1 MRREYKIGFY
11 QWVRLKFVLI
21 KTISFSCRRILKDHK
36 KPSNADTSQELK
48 IENSISF
55 LFIRH
60 FSWTEDYWNVLVWAV
75 RKLSQKFREIHFT
88 KFLVKSISRNLSC
101 LRFINTLHSKMA
113 AVCSSKNTS
122 SYVLLVPTVC
132 KRSYTVHMLWRQ
144 NDRQNLKGQ
153 HRERKVSRFFS

>member
-1 MRREYKIGFY
+1 MG
-11 QWVRLKFVLI
+11 
-21 KTISFSCRRILKDHK
+21 C
-36 KPSNADTSQELK
+36 A
-48 IENSISF
+48 
-55 LFIRH
+55 
-60 FSWTEDYWNVLVWAV
+60 

-88 KFLVKSISRNLSC
+88 KFLVKSILRNLSC

-144 NDRQNLKGQ
+144 NDRQNLKGHQ
-153 HRERKVSRFFS
+153 HREKGFEIFFIKNGDVNISFFYRITKFDGTFLIIHFRLLSFFKNSLL

>member
-1 MRREYKIGFY
+1 MG
-11 QWVRLKFVLI
+11 
-21 KTISFSCRRILKDHK
+21 C
-36 KPSNADTSQELK
+36 A
-48 IENSISF
+48 
-55 LFIRH
+55 
-60 FSWTEDYWNVLVWAV
+60 

-88 KFLVKSISRNLSC
+88 KFLVKSILRNLSC

-144 NDRQNLKGQ
+144 NDRQNLKGHQ
-153 HRERKVSRFFS
+153 HREKGFEIFFIKNGDVNISFFLQNYKIRWHIFNYSFQTSVFFKNSLLQHIDPLNISNNQPLL